1 MKITQ
6 LLNNFLRIF
15 MKNKLKFTSLS
26 FFGSFAISFF
36 SQAQDTLTTERKN
49 FVESGLMLSSSS
61 QTPFWLKTNVLGVV
75 PNTGQN
81 FMLQAGL
88 YQQYTKKNNV
98 FKKYSWGY
106 GLRTV
111 ANINEKGVDFLLP
124 EAYLK
129 AKFGIFEIWGG
140 RRQEV
145 IGLSDS
151 SGLGTGPITWS
162 SNSLPMPKV
171 QFGTPDFVNIAF
183 KGFFAVKVSY
193 AHGWFDNEGDV
204 KNYFLH
210 QKTFYGRIGRPKAKF
225 KFYAGLTHNVQ
236 WSGEHALPDGTTDI
250 YSRGLPAYISVVIPM
265 KDKPWL
271 NGVDLSQYQGYDT
284 QYQFGNHSG
293 SFDLG
298 FELTGKKRRA
308 FIYKQAPYEYLA
320 TNSGVTEFEDGLYG
334 IKITNFKNEKVKEF
348 VAEMIYTMNQSRYV
362 SGFYKW
368 IGLPTERWEGD
379 DSYFNHGQYTDGFV
393 YKGKTISTPF
403 IFPRNDF
410 KGKLPSDY
418 DQLALMSNLVAFH
431 VGMRGTLTPRH
442 IQYQLK
448 MSYANH
454 YIKDL
459 KTPSRQ
465 FSLGINTLMPIKL
478 FKGSQLVT
486 NLGFDT
492 GDVYEN
498 VLGLSFGVRKS
509 W

>member
-1 MKITQ
+1 MKINRIVK
-6 LLNNFLRIF
+6 LLF
-15 MKNKLKFTSLS
+15 
-26 FFGSFAISFF
+26 FFGLLFFSSF
-36 SQAQDTLTTERKN
+36 SQAQDTLITERKN

-61 QTPFWLKTNVLGVV
+61 QTPFWLKSNVLGVV

-81 FMLQAGL
+81 LMFQAGFF
-88 YQQYTKKNNV
+88 QQYVKKNNV

-106 GLRTV
+106 GLRPV
-111 ANINEKGVDFLLP
+111 VNVNQEKIDFLLP

-129 AKFGIFEIWGG
+129 AKMGIFEIWGG

-162 SNSLPMPKV
+162 SNALPMPKV

-183 KGFFAVKVSY
+183 KGLFAVKVSY
-193 AHGWFDNEGDV
+193 AHGWFDNQGVV

-210 QKTFYGRIGRPKAKF
+210 QKTFYARIGRPKAKF
-225 KFYAGLTHNVQ
+225 KFYGGLTHNVQ
-236 WSGEHALPDGTTDI
+236 WGGQQILTDGTTLVHTED
-250 YSRGLPAYISVVIPM
+250 LPTYISVVIPS
-265 KDKPWL
+265 KWKPWL
-271 NGVDLSQYQGYDT
+271 NGVDLSQYNHIDT
-284 QYQFGNHSG
+284 EYQFGNHSG

-298 FELTGKKRRA
+298 FEITGKNRRA

-320 TNSGVTEFEDGLYG
+320 TNSGVTEGEDGLYG
-334 IKITNFKNEKVKEF
+334 IKITNFKNEKVKEL
-348 VAEMIYTMNQSRYV
+348 VAEMIYTLNQSRYV
-362 SGFYKW
+362 SGFYKL
-368 IGLPTERWEGD
+368 IGLPVERWEAD
-379 DSYFNHGQYTDGFV
+379 DNYFNHGQYTDGFV
-393 YKGKTISTPF
+393 YKGKTISTPL
-403 IFPRNDF
+403 IFPYKDF
-410 KGKLPSDY
+410 KGK
-418 DQLALMSNLVAFH
+418 SNNDLFQYGLISTILAFH
-431 VGMRGTLTPRH
+431 VGMRGTITPRH

-459 KTPSRQ
+459 TTPSRQ
-465 FSLGINTLMPIKL
+465 FSLGINTLTPIKL
-478 FKGSQLVT
+478 FNGSQLVT

-498 VLGLSFGVRKS
+498 VLGLSFGIRKS

>member
-1 MKITQ
+1 MEAKITFKI
-6 LLNNFLRIF
+6 LFVYFLI
-15 MKNKLKFTSLS
+15 L
-26 FFGSFAISFF
+26 F
-36 SQAQDTLTTERKN
+36 SVPSKAQDTLITERKN
-49 FVESGLMLSSSS
+49 FVESGLMLASGS
-61 QTPFWLKTNVLGVV
+61 QTPFWLKSNVLGVV

-81 FMLQAGL
+81 FMLQGGA

-129 AKFGIFEIWGG
+129 AKIGIFEIWGG

-162 SNSLPMPKV
+162 SNALPMPKV

-183 KGFFAVKVSY
+183 KGLFAVKVSY
-193 AHGWFDNEGDV
+193 AHGWFDDGAV
-204 KNYFLH
+204 TNYFLH
-210 QKTFYGRIGRPKAKF
+210 QKTFYARIGRPKAKF
-225 KFYAGLTHNVQ
+225 RFYGGVTHNVQ
-236 WSGEHALPDGTTDI
+236 WGGERILSDGTKETYTTDFPS
-250 YSRGLPAYISVVIPM
+250 YLSVVMPV
-265 KDKPWL
+265 KYKPWL
-271 NGVDLSQYQGYDT
+271 NGLDLTKYQSFDAA
-284 QYQFGNHSG
+284 YQFGNHSG

-298 FELTGKKRRA
+298 FEITGKNRRA
-308 FIYKQAPYEYLA
+308 FVYKQAPYEYLA
-320 TNSGVTEFEDGLYG
+320 TNSGVTEGEDGLYG

-362 SGFYKW
+362 SGFYKL
-368 IGLPTERWEGD
+368 IGLPTERWEAD
-379 DSYFNHGQYTDGFV
+379 DSYFNHGQFTDGFV

-403 IFPRNDF
+403 IFPRSEF
-410 KGKLPSDY
+410 KGKLPTDY
-418 DQLALMSNLVAFH
+418 DQLTLMSNLVAFH
-431 VGMRGTLTPRH
+431 IGMRGTLTPRR

-448 MSYANH
+448 MSYTNY

-465 FSLGINTLMPIKL
+465 FSLGINTFTPIKL
-478 FKGSQLVT
+478 FNGSSLVT

-498 VLGLSFGVRKS
+498 VVGLSIGVRKS

>member
-1 MKITQ
+1 
-6 LLNNFLRIF
+6 
-15 MKNKLKFTSLS
+15 
-26 FFGSFAISFF
+26 
-36 SQAQDTLTTERKN
+36 
-49 FVESGLMLSSSS
+49 MLSSSS
-61 QTPFWLKTNVLGVV
+61 QTPFWLKSNMLGVV

-81 FMLQAGL
+81 LMFQAGF

-98 FKKYSWGY
+98 EKKYTWGY
-106 GLRTV
+106 GLRPV
-111 ANINEKGVDFLLP
+111 VNVNQEKIDFLLP

-129 AKFGIFEIWGG
+129 AKIGIFEVWGG

-162 SNSLPMPKV
+162 SNALPMPKV
-171 QFGTPDFVNIAF
+171 QFGTPNFVNIAF
-183 KGFFAVKVSY
+183 KGLFAVKVSY
-193 AHGWFDNEGDV
+193 AHGWFDNDGIIKD
-204 KNYFLH
+204 YFLH
-210 QKTFYGRIGRPKAKF
+210 HKTFYARIGRAKAKF
-225 KFYAGLTHNVQ
+225 KFYGGLTHNVQ
-236 WSGEHALPDGTTDI
+236 WSGEQTLPNGKKDI
-250 YSRGLPAYISVVIPM
+250 FYHDFPAYLSVVIPV
-265 KDKPWL
+265 KYKPWL
-271 NGVDLSQYQGYDT
+271 DGVDLSKYPSVDLE
-284 QYQFGNHSG
+284 YQFGNHSG

-298 FELTGKKRRA
+298 FEITGKRRRA
-308 FIYKQAPYEYLA
+308 FVYKQAPYEYLA
-320 TNSGVTEFEDGLYG
+320 TNSGVTEGEDGLYG

-362 SGFYKW
+362 SGFYKL
-368 IGLPTERWEGD
+368 IGLPTERWEAD
-379 DSYFNHGQYTDGFV
+379 DS

-403 IFPRNDF
+403 ILPRKDY
-410 KGKLPSDY
+410 KGKLPTDY
-418 DQLALMSNLVAFH
+418 DQLALLSNLVAFH

-459 KTPSRQ
+459 VTPSRQ
-465 FSLGINTLMPIKL
+465 FSLGINTLTPIKL
-478 FKGSQLVT
+478 FNGSQLIT

-498 VLGLSFGVRKS
+498 VVGLSFGIRKS

>member
-1 MKITQ
+1 MKTNRTVT
-6 LLNNFLRIF
+6 LL
-15 MKNKLKFTSLS
+15 
-26 FFGSFAISFF
+26 FFYGLLFFSSF
-36 SQAQDTLTTERKN
+36 SQAQDTLVTERKN

-61 QTPFWLKTNVLGVV
+61 QTPFWLKSNVLGVV

-81 FMLQAGL
+81 LMFQAGF

-98 FKKYSWGY
+98 LKKYTWGY
-106 GLRTV
+106 GLRPV
-111 ANINEKGVDFLLP
+111 VNVNQEKIDFLLP

-129 AKFGIFEIWGG
+129 AKIGIFEFWGG

-162 SNSLPMPKV
+162 SNALPMPKV
-171 QFGTPDFVNIAF
+171 QFGTPNFVNIAF
-183 KGFFAVKVSY
+183 KGLFAVKVSY
-193 AHGWFDNEGDV
+193 AHGWFDNEGVV

-210 QKTFYGRIGRPKAKF
+210 QKTFYARIGRPKAKF
-225 KFYAGLTHNVQ
+225 KFYGGLTHNVQ
-236 WSGEHALPDGTTDI
+236 WSGEQTLPDGTKDI
-250 YSRGLPAYISVVIPM
+250 YYHDFPAYLSVVIPV
-265 KDKPWL
+265 KYKPWL
-271 NGVDLSQYQGYDT
+271 DGVDLSQYSHIDT
-284 QYQFGNHSG
+284 EYQFGNHSG

-298 FELTGKKRRA
+298 FEITGKKRRA
-308 FIYKQAPYEYLA
+308 FIYKQSPYEYLA
-320 TNSGVTEFEDGLYG
+320 TNSGVTEGEDGLYG

-362 SGFYKW
+362 SGFYKL
-368 IGLPTERWEGD
+368 IGLPIERWEGD
-379 DSYFNHGQYTDGFV
+379 DSYFNHGQFTDGFV

-403 IFPRNDF
+403 ILPRKDY
-410 KGKLPSDY
+410 KGKLPTDY
-418 DQLALMSNLVAFH
+418 DQLALLSNLVAFH

-465 FSLGINTLMPIKL
+465 FSLGVNTLTPIKL
-478 FKGSQLVT
+478 FNGSQLVT

-498 VLGLSFGVRKS
+498 VFGLSFGIRKS

>member
-1 MKITQ
+1 MQGNIINFMEAKITFKILFFYS
-6 LLNNFLRIF
+6 LLL
-15 MKNKLKFTSLS
+15 
-26 FFGSFAISFF
+26 F
-36 SQAQDTLTTERKN
+36 SVPSKAQDTLTTERKN
-49 FVESGLMLSSSS
+49 FVESGLMLASGS
-61 QTPFWLKTNVLGVV
+61 QTPFWLRSNALGVV

-81 FMLQAGL
+81 FMLQGGA

-129 AKFGIFEIWGG
+129 AKIGIFEIWGG

-145 IGLSDS
+145 IGFSDS

-162 SNSLPMPKV
+162 SNALPMPKV
-171 QFGTPDFVNIAF
+171 QFGTPNFVNIAF
-183 KGFFAVKVSY
+183 KGLFAVKVSY
-193 AHGWFDNEGDV
+193 AHGWFDNQGVV
-204 KNYFLH
+204 KDYFLH

-225 KFYAGLTHNVQ
+225 KFYGGITHNVQ
-236 WSGEHALPDGTTDI
+236 WSGQQTLTDGTTDI
-250 YSRGLPAYISVVIPM
+250 YSRGFLTYLSVVIPI
-265 KDKPWL
+265 KNQPWL
-271 NGVDLSQYQGYDT
+271 KNADLSQFNAYDLL
-284 QYQFGNHSG
+284 YQFGNHSG

-298 FELTGKKRRA
+298 FEINGKNRRA
-308 FIYKQAPYEYLA
+308 FVYKQAPYEYLA
-320 TNSGVTEFEDGLYG
+320 TNSGVTEGEDGLYG

-362 SGFYKW
+362 SGFYKL
-368 IGLPTERWEGD
+368 IGLPTERWEAD
-379 DSYFNHGQYTDGFV
+379 DNYFNHGQYTDGFT
-393 YKGKTISTPF
+393 YRGKTISTPF
-403 IFPRNDF
+403 IFPRNEF
-410 KGKLPSDY
+410 KGKSTTDY
-418 DQLALMSNLVAFH
+418 DQSILMSNLVAFH
-431 VGMRGTLTPRH
+431 VGMRGTLTPLR

-448 MSYANH
+448 MSYANY

-459 KTPSRQ
+459 KTPSPQ
-465 FSLGINTLMPIKL
+465 FSLGINTLTPIKL
-478 FKGSQLVT
+478 FNGSSLIT

-498 VLGLSFGVRKS
+498 VVGLSVGVRKS